1 MITDR
6 RRLGQQGEAILI
18 RRVAIAAQAGAH
30 LVQIRERDMTDSALL
45 ALSVRAVEAVRGTR
59 TRILVNDRWDVA
71 VAAGAHGVH
80 LRADSAPARR
90 VRAAVPPSFLIGRS
104 VHSRDEIA
112 RVRDEGGLDYL
123 LFGTVFATESKP
135 DLPAAGIAA
144 LGEAVNEAREL
155 PVLAVGGVTLTTG
168 SSAGS
173 HWLRRVRRNRTV
185 CRQCRSGLPRDS
197 GGGACRV
204 GKSEP
209 LMDTGVKTPLIDFF
223 RRGDVAHDVRLQAAQ
238 GGLAARAHEQ
248 LALLA
253 LLSAD
258 PEPDVAEAA
267 NATLGI
273 LPRASL
279 SAFLA
284 RTDVS
289 PEMREFFALR
299 GVEPAEVPAQEADQP
314 IIDAA
319 PEPEIADDEDDEK
332 SAMQRLAEL
341 NVPQKM
347 SRATKGTREERAILI
362 RDPNKLIAVAVLSS
376 PKLTDSEVEAIAKMS
391 SVSEEILRI
400 IATNRNWMKNYVVAS
415 ALARN
420 PKTPLAVS
428 MNLLNRLNEKDL
440 RTLSTNRNVPEVLR
454 ASARKKFVMDK

>member
-1 MITDR
+1 
-6 RRLGQQGEAILI
+6 
-18 RRVAIAAQAGAH
+18 
-30 LVQIRERDMTDSALL
+30 
-45 ALSVRAVEAVRGTR
+45 
-59 TRILVNDRWDVA
+59 
-71 VAAGAHGVH
+71 
-80 LRADSAPARR
+80 
-90 VRAAVPPSFLIGRS
+90 
-104 VHSRDEIA
+104 
-112 RVRDEGGLDYL
+112 
-123 LFGTVFATESKP
+123 
-135 DLPAAGIAA
+135 
-144 LGEAVNEAREL
+144 
-155 PVLAVGGVTLTTG
+155 
-168 SSAGS
+168 
-173 HWLRRVRRNRTV
+173 
-185 CRQCRSGLPRDS
+185 
-197 GGGACRV
+197 
-204 GKSEP
+204 
-209 LMDTGVKTPLIDFF
+209 
-223 RRGDVAHDVRLQAAQ
+223 
-238 GGLAARAHEQ
+238 
-248 LALLA
+248 
-253 LLSAD
+253 
-258 PEPDVAEAA
+258 
-267 NATLGI
+267 
-273 LPRASL
+273 
-279 SAFLA
+279 
-284 RTDVS
+284 
-289 PEMREFFALR
+289 MREFFALR